1 MEEMGLRRIPRRVEP
16 DDLETA
22 RQMVSRAERAA
33 LDRAEE
39 LRQQAEELL
48 KAASAS
54 PPSDLAAEADRVFQ
68 EAATAAEE
76 RFAKIQS
83 ELEEARSSADVLLR
97 EARTEVHRL
106 IEAATLAAA
115 PAAPPPP
122 APAPVDPGLGEELS
136 ALRSTMDSLCE
147 TLERFM
153 FTQGGDRRHATAL
166 RGTRPLTGQ
175 AQ

>member
-83 ELEEARSSADVLLR
+83 ELEEARSSADMLLR

-106 IEAATLAAA
+106 IEAATLAGA
-115 PAAPPPP
+115 PVAPPPP
-122 APAPVDPGLGEELS
+122 APVEPGLGEELS